1 MPPVPP
7 LGSLMPATRHPA
19 TQFNLFNANEPDS
32 ATSPPL
38 NVPHGLPPWL
48 ERFVHEATHE
58 TETLRQNGAAQG
70 AAARTALLTKL
81 VKAAR
86 AWLDVELDTSEAAH
100 ETGVCE
106 ETIRRAVRGGRLPDR
121 RANPNG
127 RIRLHRRDLLKL
139 AAATPGSYD
148 ATADAQGIAQLR
160 RNL

>member
-7 LGSLMPATRHPA
+7 LGSLMPATRRPA

-32 ATSPPL
+32 ATSPPPY
-38 NVPHGLPPWL
+38 VPDGLPPWL

-121 RANPNG
+121 RANPNA

-139 AAATPGSYD
+139 AAATRASYD
-148 ATADAQGIAQLR
+148 ATADAQSIAQLR
-160 RNL
+160 RKL